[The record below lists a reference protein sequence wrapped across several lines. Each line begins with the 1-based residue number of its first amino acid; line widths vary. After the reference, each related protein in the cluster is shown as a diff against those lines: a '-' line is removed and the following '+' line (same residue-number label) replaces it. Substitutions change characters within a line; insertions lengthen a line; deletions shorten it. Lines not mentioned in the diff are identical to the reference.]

1 MEFLTTL
8 IRMKM
13 SNFDFWATKHAID
26 DEVARLGWSHEK
38 CIVYIKQRYN
48 ARSRLA
54 MTDEQL
60 MSLLAHLKS
69 LPTRENPTT
78 RVRDKKRKFRR
89 RHF

>member
-1 MEFLTTL
+1 
-8 IRMKM
+8 MKNAQE

-26 DEVARLGWSHEK
+26 DEVARLGWSKEK

-60 MSLLAHLKS
+60 MS
-69 LPTRENPTT
+69 
-78 RVRDKKRKFRR
+78 
-89 RHF
+89 

>member
-1 MEFLTTL
+1 MTD
-8 IRMKM
+8 
-13 SNFDFWATKHAID
+13 FDFWTTKHAID
-26 DEVARLGWSHEK
+26 DEVARLGWNREK

-60 MSLLAHLKS
+60 TAFLKHLQSLPSRQTTTEKLKS
-69 LPTRENPTT
+69 R
-78 RVRDKKRKFRR
+78 KRKFKR

>member
-1 MEFLTTL
+1 
-8 IRMKM
+8 M
-13 SNFDFWATKHAID
+13 SNFDFWAIKHAID
-26 DEVARLGWSHEK
+26 DEVARLGWSKEK

-60 MSLLAHLKS
+60 ISFLKHLKF
-69 LPTRENPTT
+69 LPSKNFTTQKLKTRS
-78 RVRDKKRKFRR
+78 RKHRR

>member
-1 MEFLTTL
+1 MTD
-8 IRMKM
+8 
-13 SNFDFWATKHAID
+13 FDFWATKHAID
-26 DEVARLGWSHEK
+26 DEVARLGWSKEK

-60 MSLLAHLKS
+60 TTFLKHLQS
-69 LPTRENPTT
+69 LPTKENLTT
-78 RVRDKKRKFRR
+78 KPRDRKRKFKR

>member
-1 MEFLTTL
+1 MKMKMK
-8 IRMKM
+8 MKM

-26 DEVARLGWSHEK
+26 DEVTRLGWSKEK

-60 MSLLAHLKS
+60 TSFLNHLKS
-69 LPTRENPTT
+69 LSTKDFTTQKLKTRS
-78 RVRDKKRKFRR
+78 RKHRR

>member
-1 MEFLTTL
+1 
-8 IRMKM
+8 M

-26 DEVARLGWSHEK
+26 DEVARLGWNREK

-48 ARSRLA
+48 ARSRLS

-60 MSLLAHLKS
+60 VHLLNHLKS
-69 LPTRENPTT
+69 LPTKENTATSFRSRKRE
-78 RVRDKKRKFRR
+78 RKR

>member
-1 MEFLTTL
+1 MVD
-8 IRMKM
+8 
-13 SNFDFWATKHAID
+13 FDFWATKHAID
-26 DEVARLGWSHEK
+26 DEVARLGWSKEK

-60 MSLLAHLKS
+60 MSLLSHLKS
-69 LPTRENPTT
+69 LPTRENVVTKLKT
-78 RVRDKKRKFRR
+78 RSRKHRH